1 VPDRI
6 TLAALI
12 VAGLGILSGCGRQP
26 ISVYPVLQ
34 EKGGLIRVDISGM
47 SDSSCRFY
55 TYPSRSGRNVDYL
68 VYKDNAGT
76 AQVALDACRTCYRW
90 RRGYRLEGEEVAC
103 AKCGTRFPLDGLA
116 EGTGSCVPI
125 KVPAA
130 IEGGTLVISSSD
142 LEEGARY
149 F

>member
-1 VPDRI
+1 M
-6 TLAALI
+6 LAALI
-12 VAGLGILSGCGRQP
+12 VASLGILFGCGRQP
-26 ISVYPVLQ
+26 NTVYPVLQ
-34 EKGGLIRVDISGM
+34 EKGGLIRVDISAM
-47 SDSSCRFY
+47 STSSCRFF

-68 VYKDNAGT
+68 VYKDSAGT
-76 AQVALDACRTCYRW
+76 ARVTLDACRTCYRW
-90 RRGYRLEGEEVAC
+90 RRGYRLEGEEVVC
-103 AKCGTRFPLDGLA
+103 VKCDMRFPLDGLA

-130 IEGGTLVISSSD
+130 IEGGTLVISASD